1 MKVFLAKRS
10 YQLWVMYGLLFVF
23 VFMMGCTSTGGKKV
37 PRAVPL
43 TDILWQWIETVDQES
58 GVRTTV
64 AYPENYTIVF
74 GTDGTFRGK
83 ADCNLIGGRYVN
95 TEGFKIKPG
104 PSTMAYC
111 GENSLD
117 QKYLAGLGLVTA
129 GGLDG
134 SGHLTLESARS
145 GIRMLF
151 RNGGIAP

>member
-1 MKVFLAKRS
+1 ML
-10 YQLWVMYGLLFVF
+10 
-23 VFMMGCTSTGGKKV
+23 
-37 PRAVPL
+37 RAVPL
-43 TDILWQWIETVDQES
+43 TDILWQWIESVDQES

-74 GTDGTFRGK
+74 RTDGTFRGR
-83 ADCNLIGGRYVN
+83 ADCNLIGGRYAN
-95 TEGFKIKPG
+95 AEGFKIIPG
-104 PSTMAYC
+104 ISTKAYC

-117 QKYLAGLGLVTA
+117 QKYLEGLARARA

-151 RNGGIAP
+151 RNGGVAP